1 MLGTQGPCRVD
12 KAHVE
17 GHRAQVEVPRA
28 VLEAHMCEKYG
39 PAEVFK
45 ALATQRTPRDV
56 SHGK

>member
-12 KAHVE
+12 KAHV
-17 GHRAQVEVPRA
+17 GVHRAQVEVPRA

-45 ALATQRTPRDV
+45 ALAP
-56 SHGK
+56 